1 MKIMAAIR
9 AWPPE
14 RRALLW
20 QVVRYGLT
28 GVTVTAIQAA
38 IYWTLAALVGLHPQV
53 ALVAGFCV
61 AVVAGYVLHGAFT
74 FRDAERE
81 DRSAGRA
88 VKFVAVSMVSLGINA
103 VWVWLCV
110 TTMGWPEWAPIPA
123 FIFVT
128 PAIVFVLNRQ
138 WVFR

>member
-1 MKIMAAIR
+1 MKILRRSSA
-9 AWPPE
+9 E
-14 RRALLW
+14 SRALFW

-28 GVTVTAIQAA
+28 GLAVTAIQAV
-38 IYWTLAALVGLHPQV
+38 IYWTLAALVGVHPQI

-61 AVVAGYVLHGAFT
+61 AVIAGYVLHGAYS
-74 FRDAERE
+74 FRDETRE

-88 VKFVAVSMVSLGINA
+88 VRFVAVSLVSLGINA
-103 VWVWLCV
+103 LWVWLCV
-110 TTMGWPEWAPIPA
+110 TTLGWPEWAPIPA
-123 FIFVT
+123 FVFVT

>member
-1 MKIMAAIR
+1 MKILGRSSA
-9 AWPPE
+9 E
-14 RRALLW
+14 SRALFW

-28 GVTVTAIQAA
+28 GLAVTAIQAV
-38 IYWTLAALVGLHPQV
+38 IYWTLAALVGLHPQI

-61 AVVAGYVLHGAFT
+61 AVIAGYVLHGAYS
-74 FRDAERE
+74 FRDETRE

-88 VKFVAVSMVSLGINA
+88 MRFVAVSLVSLGINA
-103 VWVWLCV
+103 LWVWLCV
-110 TTMGWPEWAPIPA
+110 TTLVWPEWAPIPA
-123 FIFVT
+123 FVFVT